1 MATSGEAYDAT
12 HMATSDQAYD
22 ATGYGDDPMGL
33 ANKGKFWNTSTEERK
48 QLMRE
53 FLLVTSFLKET
64 FPQPIVNRIAG
75 PFARKLQLRVKSDRF
90 LKKRVLYKH
99 MLNGRPR
106 VSYFNAD
113 RDMMNKVLD
122 EMSETVK
129 LAAANA
135 AQDAAK
141 LLKQIPELPAKFRP
155 VEKTGAADGK

>member
-1 MATSGEAYDAT
+1 MSS
-12 HMATSDQAYD
+12 SDEAYD

-33 ANKGKFWNTSTEERK
+33 KHQGTFWNASTEEGR
-48 QLMRE
+48 QLMPE

-75 PFARKLQLRVKSDRF
+75 PFARKLQLRVKSDF
-90 LKKRVLYKH
+90 VSKKRVLYKH

-113 RDMMNKVLD
+113 RDMMNEVLG
-122 EMSETVK
+122 EMSESIKV
-129 LAAANA
+129 AAIKA
-135 AQDAAK
+135 AEDAAK

-155 VEKTGAADGK
+155 IQDDAAAAGQ